1 MFSCLLSEQR
11 ANQEVAHFV
20 GLLRAEP
27 GANDVVATEST
38 AAVFEALGAELAAY
52 IETREAAFKT
62 RRNMQEALQSECTE

>member
-20 GLLRAEP
+20 GLLKAEQ
-27 GANDVVATEST
+27 GAKDVATEST
-38 AAVFEALGAELAAY
+38 AAMFEALEAERAAH